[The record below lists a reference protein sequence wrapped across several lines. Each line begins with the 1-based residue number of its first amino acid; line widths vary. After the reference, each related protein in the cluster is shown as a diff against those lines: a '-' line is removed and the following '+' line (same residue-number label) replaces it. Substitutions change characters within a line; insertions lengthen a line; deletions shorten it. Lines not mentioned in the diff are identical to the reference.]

1 MATESEVH
9 PATLKFQLAVPN
21 VIQTISPALAA
32 LHVTR
37 YRLIHSPNARS
48 HTFDTTHCTACG
60 TLLAGGSGSVRVMRK
75 HPPRK
80 SGKPYLRVI
89 RRSCEVCGE
98 HQDVPIEEGGASG
111 FAKVGKQR
119 LQEVVPISVSD
130 PAPRTE
136 PVAVVEPAAVSIKP
150 APSPVPP
157 NTPSPIPSSSAQI
170 PRAKSKEPKSVDGR
184 SKSRIKKKNGLSDM
198 LARNKERQEKER
210 SAQGSTGLAA
220 FLQNL

>member
-1 MATESEVH
+1 MH
-9 PATLKFQLAVPN
+9 PATLQFQLAVPN
-21 VIQTISPALAA
+21 VFQTISPALAA

-60 TLLAGGSGSVRVMRK
+60 TILTGGSGSVRVMRK
-75 HPPRK
+75 HAPRK

-98 HQDVPIEEGGASG
+98 HQDVPIEGGGAFG

-136 PVAVVEPAAVSIKP
+136 PVAVAEPLAVSIKP

-157 NTPSPIPSSSAQI
+157 NTPRPIPSSAQI
-170 PRAKSKEPKSVDGR
+170 PRAKGQEPKSMDGR
-184 SKSRIKKKNGLSDM
+184 SKSRVKKKSGLSDM